1 MKNRAFPFTIYVS
14 RFTFYVLR
22 NYLAEP
28 RVADDSLTDRV
39 TTEPVPADF
48 PFARGEFSPAAA
60 GKPMPRRP
68 AKSRSCHR
76 RGAGAKLPFL
86 QILHAIQRAE
96 NAQRFKGGDGVALA
110 AVNVVFVE
118 PAAIGRCEP
127 AFALMSAENS
137 FDARF
142 TVNLVQAAENFQ
154 GGERGREGGRHAPR
168 AGI

>member
-1 MKNRAFPFTIYVS
+1 MENFLQPLLANP
-14 RFTFYVLR
+14 RFDMLPSHVHV
-22 NYLAEP
+22 P
-28 RVADDSLTDRV
+28 VAAL
-39 TTEPVPADF
+39 
-48 PFARGEFSPAAA
+48 
-60 GKPMPRRP
+60 
-68 AKSRSCHR
+68 
-76 RGAGAKLPFL
+76 GAKLPFL

-127 AFALMSAENS
+127 AFTLMPAENS

-154 GGERGREGGRHAPR
+154 GGELEISVLQRRPARREKQTTHIAPEVN
-168 AGI
+168 